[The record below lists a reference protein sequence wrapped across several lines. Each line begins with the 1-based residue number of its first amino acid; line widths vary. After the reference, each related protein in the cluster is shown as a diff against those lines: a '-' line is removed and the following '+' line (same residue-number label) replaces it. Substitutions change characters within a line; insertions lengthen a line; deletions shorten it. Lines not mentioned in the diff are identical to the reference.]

1 MRRLPM
7 RKIGEALRLR
17 AGGRTMREIASS
29 LGVGRSTVSEYL
41 KRAED
46 AGLSWPLPDDVVES
60 DLEAWLFQPSGG
72 ETRHGLAP
80 PDWLVHCG
88 DRTHTLNTA
97 EALKVDH
104 AKKP

>member
-60 DLEAWLFQPSGG
+60 DLEARLFQPSGG
-72 ETRHGLAP
+72 ETRHGLVP
-80 PDWLVHCG
+80 PNWPAVHRELARR
-88 DRTHTLNTA
+88 DLPRR
-97 EALKVDH
+97 
-104 AKKP
+104 